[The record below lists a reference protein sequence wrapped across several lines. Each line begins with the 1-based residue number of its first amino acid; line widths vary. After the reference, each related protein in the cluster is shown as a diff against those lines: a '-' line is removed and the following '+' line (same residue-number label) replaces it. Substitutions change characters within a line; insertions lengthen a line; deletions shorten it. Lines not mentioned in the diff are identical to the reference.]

1 MHQPKILSFFKKSA
15 PQSDDEVS
23 VYSEGDESDDQKD
36 LSEWT
41 RVKAIHSMKTTNI
54 QLFDLRKDVQVDS
67 VGNQIK
73 GHLSTHTST
82 VVFDPDSYN
91 KKQYNWSLEHH
102 RLSPAELQTYAEMAT
117 TIRKR
122 FELAP
127 ALLEGMTAETMSAE
141 TIKEVQRALR
151 LNRQHTKFQ
160 NRLGMK
166 ADVPGFETGQR
177 ASRKD
182 VSNRRGL
189 DSSELVN
196 IIAAWK
202 TTKCSMR
209 DLAARF
215 KIKATLAHRL
225 TKEYRRDPD
234 FLSRQLAKEQLQ
246 MEKEAAI
253 IAAVESLQDSRR
265 DIWTAQ

>member
-1 MHQPKILSFFKKSA
+1 MLQPKIISYFKKSA
-15 PQSDDEVS
+15 PISDDEDS
-23 VYSEGDESDDQKD
+23 VYSEGDESDDHKD

-54 QLFDLRKDVQVDS
+54 QLFDLRKDIMADNI
-67 VGNQIK
+67 GNQVK
-73 GHLSTHTST
+73 GHLGAHTST

-102 RLSPAELQTYAEMAT
+102 RLSPAELQAYAEMAT

-127 ALLEGMTAETMSAE
+127 GLLQGVTADTVSAE
-141 TIKEVQRALR
+141 TIKEIQRALR

-160 NRLGMK
+160 SRLESR
-166 ADVPGFETGQR
+166 ADIPGFESGQK

-189 DSSELVN
+189 DSTDLVH

-215 KIKATLAHRL
+215 KIKFTLAHRI
-225 TKEYRRDPD
+225 TK
-234 FLSRQLAKEQLQ
+234 
-246 MEKEAAI
+246 
-253 IAAVESLQDSRR
+253 
-265 DIWTAQ
+265 

>member
-1 MHQPKILSFFKKSA
+1 MLQPKIISYFKKSA
-15 PQSDDEVS
+15 PISDDEDS
-23 VYSEGDESDDQKD
+23 VYSEGDESDDHKD

-54 QLFDLRKDVQVDS
+54 QLFDLRKDIMADNI
-67 VGNQIK
+67 GNQVK
-73 GHLSTHTST
+73 GHLGAHTST

-102 RLSPAELQTYAEMAT
+102 RLSLAELQAYGEMAT
-117 TIRKR
+117 TVRKR
-122 FELAP
+122 FELDQS
-127 ALLEGMTAETMSAE
+127 LLHDIKADTASAE
-141 TIKEVQRALR
+141 TLKEVRRALS

-160 NRLGMK
+160 SRLEMQ
-166 ADVPGFETGQR
+166 ADVPGFEARQR

-182 VSNRRGL
+182 VSTRR
-189 DSSELVN
+189 ELTSTDLVH

-215 KIKATLAHRL
+215 KIKFTLAHRI
-225 TKEYRRDPD
+225 TK
-234 FLSRQLAKEQLQ
+234 
-246 MEKEAAI
+246 
-253 IAAVESLQDSRR
+253 
-265 DIWTAQ
+265 